1 MKVQNKSANWG
12 RVGSTLHNKRYPQSR
27 VTVRTFAG
35 RMPSSSR
42 VTVTCQS
49 WRTQNCKISKLKLYI
64 EIIYLKIMN
73 EICFINFFESY
84 DFVAFEVRFSLWNPL
99 FWIKDPNWTKA
110 ASKHLTGW
118 FERISEST
126 NFPVYNLVFIAT
138 SAAFLAL
145 MALKLK
151 NIQIC
156 Q

>member
-1 MKVQNKSANWG
+1 MKVQNKIANWG
-12 RVGSTLHNKRYPQSR
+12 RVGSNLHNKRYPQSR

-99 FWIKDPNWTKA
+99 FWIWTKGTLQ
-110 ASKHLTGW
+110 HLTRW
-118 FERISEST
+118 FESISEST

-138 SAAFLAL
+138 SAAFFAL

-151 NIQIC
+151 NIQIY